1 MRRCRFLLLVV
12 PLLFLGADLHAQAA
26 PGTHVLLPSGISI
39 KGGLG
44 RYSVRDEY
52 LSAERYSGTLPHFS
66 ATWARPHE
74 RGGFRIGVEHR
85 TSSEIRNNNISA
97 GVTSFSLD
105 LDFLYRVA
113 TLSLFSRDAALFLGP
128 STGFFMHFS
137 ELNIAFSELELPYSF
152 AILLPL
158 GFNSTLVLPA
168 TDRVQVTGSF
178 RTSVFSLGLR
188 MIDFY
193 EDDDEPSPVRFLSL
207 LSGTNAH
214 LRLGARYALSDRLS
228 LDLGYEFQLL
238 RIKPWDSLLST
249 SDNVLFGFTV
259 GF

>member
-1 MRRCRFLLLVV
+1 M
-12 PLLFLGADLHAQAA
+12 LFLGTDLHAQTASGIPVA
-26 PGTHVLLPSGISI
+26 LPSGISI

-44 RYSVRDEY
+44 HYSVRDEY
-52 LSAERYSGTLPHFS
+52 LSAEKYSGTLPYFS
-66 ATWARPHE
+66 ATWARSRE
-74 RGGFRIGVEHR
+74 GGGFRIGVEHR
-85 TSSEIRNNNISA
+85 NSSEIRNNNISA
-97 GVTSFSLD
+97 GVTSFALD
-105 LDFLYRVA
+105 LDYLYRVA

-152 AILLPL
+152 AVLLPV

-168 TDRVQVTGSF
+168 TDRLQVIGSF
-178 RTSVFSLGLR
+178 RTSVLSLGLR

-207 LSGTNAH
+207 LSGADAH
-214 LRLGARYALSDRLS
+214 LRLGASYALTDRLS
-228 LDLGYEFQLL
+228 LDLGYEFQVL